1 MKSAILESARLEL
14 LKFTPEDAEFIFRL
28 LNTPGWLENIG
39 SRGVNSVSDAE
50 NYLKNV
56 LIPSYT
62 INGFGFWRVELKDS
76 GLPIGMCGFAKR
88 PGLDDPDV
96 GFALLPEYEGNGYAL
111 EAAKACMEYAAT
123 EMKIDVIK
131 AITSKANKRS
141 QKLLEKIGLKFE
153 RHITLPNDKEEIM
166 LYSN

>member
-1 MKSAILESARLEL
+1 MNSSIFETERLEL
-14 LKFTPEDAEFIFRL
+14 VEFTVTDADFILRL

-39 SRGVNSVSDAE
+39 SRGVNTVTDAE
-50 NYLKNV
+50 KYLANV

-62 INGFGFWRVELKDS
+62 INGFGFWLMKLKDS
-76 GLPIGMCGFAKR
+76 GVPIGMCGFAKR
-88 PGLDDPDV
+88 EGLDDPDV
-96 GFALLPEYEGNGYAL
+96 GFALLPEYEGKGYAL
-111 EAAKACMEYAAT
+111 EAAKACMEYAAA

-131 AITSKANKRS
+131 AITSKNNIRS

-153 RHITLPNDKEEIM
+153 KLINLPNDKEEIM